1 MRARRSAVGAVVGF
15 GLLLFCSVLISAG
28 AAARPST
35 QVPASRHGFPDWLR
49 GPWRLLGASGL
60 TSTRFALLLLG
71 VTVGYLVVLACAGA
85 VRARWAIAGIVAMH
99 LAFLLAPPLLSGD
112 VFSYLQYARVGTVH
126 GLNPYADSP
135 MRIAGDLAF
144 RFSSEHRITS
154 PYGPLW
160 TFVSDAVA
168 AFGVQ
173 AGLWL
178 SKALA
183 ALASLGIV
191 ALVWRGVR
199 RTGRD
204 PVGPAL
210 LVGLNPLVVLY
221 AVGGAHNDLLMML
234 LAVGGIVLLIE
245 PAFPRPAL
253 GGAALAAAAA
263 VKATA
268 GLLVPFALVGTRG
281 DRRWR
286 ALAGMVA
293 VAAVLLLAALL
304 AFGADALNLVDVLGT
319 EQQRRAL
326 NSVPRAVS
334 RVLGSHDVSEG
345 VRVAFAVAFGA
356 VAIGLLL
363 WVRRGAD
370 WLTAAGW
377 ATLALLLSTTWLLP
391 WYGAWLMPLAGL
403 SSDRRLR
410 LVAVAFTAVYLATK
424 IGPGLR

>member
-1 MRARRSAVGAVVGF
+1 MRARLPAAGAAAGF
-15 GLLLFCSVLISAG
+15 GLLLVCSALIAGG
-28 AAARPST
+28 AAARPSS

-60 TSTRFALLLLG
+60 TSQRFALLLLG
-71 VTVGYLVVLACAGA
+71 VTVGYLVVLGCAGA
-85 VRARWAIAGIVAMH
+85 VRARWAIAGIGAVH
-99 LAFLLAPPLLSGD
+99 LVFLLAPPLLSGD
-112 VFSYLQYARVGTVH
+112 VFAYLQYARVWTVH
-126 GLNPYADSP
+126 GLNPYADEP
-135 MRIAGDLAF
+135 TRIAGDLAF

-183 ALASLGIV
+183 ALASLGVV
-191 ALVWRGVR
+191 ALVWRAAAGA
-199 RTGRD
+199 GRD
-204 PVGPAL
+204 PVAPAL

-234 LAVGGIVLLIE
+234 LAVAGAVLLTA
-245 PAFPRPAL
+245 PRVPRPAL

-263 VKATA
+263 VKASA
-268 GLLVPFALVGTRG
+268 GLLLPFALVGTRG
-281 DRRWR
+281 ARRWR
-286 ALAGMVA
+286 ALAGMLA
-293 VAAVLLLAALL
+293 VAAVVLLAALL
-304 AFGADALNLVDVLGT
+304 AFGGDALNLVDVLGT

-326 NSVPRAVS
+326 NSVPRAAS
-334 RVLGSHDVSEG
+334 RVLGSHGLSEG

-356 VAIGLLL
+356 VAVGLLL

-370 WLTAAGW
+370 WVTAAGW
-377 ATLALLLSTTWLLP
+377 ATLALLLSTAWLLP
-391 WYGAWLMPLAGL
+391 WYGAWLMPLAAL

-410 LVAVAFTAVYLATK
+410 LAAIAFTAVYLATK
-424 IGPGLR
+424 ILPNLG